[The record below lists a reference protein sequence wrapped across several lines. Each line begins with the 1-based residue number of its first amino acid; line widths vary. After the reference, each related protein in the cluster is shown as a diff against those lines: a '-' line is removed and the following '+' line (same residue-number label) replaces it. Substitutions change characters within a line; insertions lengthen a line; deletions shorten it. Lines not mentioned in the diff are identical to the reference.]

1 MSSGNIHETSGFPD
15 YEADGWCWVPSL
27 PGLESALPFLKLIYV
42 TMIQYVR
49 IWCRFGGDPPSQQ
62 WKCDSWPGF
71 PDSNMIIFKSQV
83 IAFKIDQYTLHI
95 PRHQYLN
102 TWKKSQ
108 HPCWRWF
115 SPKNPGGMPLQKLY
129 HLQWCSFSSGVGNS
143 LMESL
148 DPGRWGVDPPG
159 DFWNWMEDYD
169 RVYAHYVKS
178 IHTYLFIL
186 KIYTYIF
193 IHLYI

>member
-1 MSSGNIHETSGFPD
+1 MWQLAGI
-15 YEADGWCWVPSL
+15 
-27 PGLESALPFLKLIYV
+27 
-42 TMIQYVR
+42 
-49 IWCRFGGDPPSQQ
+49 SQTQ
-62 WKCDSWPGF
+62 K
-71 PDSNMIIFKSQV
+71 NMIIFKSQV

-178 IHTYLFIL
+178 IHTYIFIL

-193 IHLYI
+193 IHLHIYIYITIIYTM